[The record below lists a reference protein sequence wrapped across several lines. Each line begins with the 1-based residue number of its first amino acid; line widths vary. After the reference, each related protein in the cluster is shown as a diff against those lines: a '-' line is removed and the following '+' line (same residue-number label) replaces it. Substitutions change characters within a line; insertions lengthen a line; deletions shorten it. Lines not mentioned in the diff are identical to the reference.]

1 MAEYNTNEYKN
12 KKRRESR
19 SKVREGMFV
28 SDYVQTKYLHVYQE
42 AAEAYNNLNGIYPSK
57 PDLRR
62 TEEFRY
68 WKNSI
73 AMDRS
78 MPCIR
83 IPKQK
88 KRKLVH
94 APHRNIPIQRCV
106 DSMANLTVLHDT
118 ENQTSGPESSP
129 SPAESPR
136 AGSIHQKIMQ
146 LRIPLLS
153 PSQRDPAEPN
163 EIPDETPVE
172 PNEIPDETPVEPNEI
187 PDETPVEPNEIPD
200 ETPVEPNEIPD
211 ETPVEPNEI
220 PDEFET
226 LNEEVIQESTDML
239 YPSLLDEVAPEV
251 IDKIVAELREDPEL
265 KDIMIGVEQ
274 RLEVEE
280 VGLDIDIPD
289 LSDPLEDELENMM
302 W

>member
-19 SKVREGMFV
+19 SKIREGMFV
-28 SDYVQTKYLHVYQE
+28 SDYVQTKYLHIYQE
-42 AAEAYNNLNGIYPSK
+42 AAGAYNKLNGIYPSK

-62 TEEFRY
+62 TEEFRH

-78 MPCIR
+78 TPCIR

-94 APHRNIPIQRCV
+94 VPHRNIPIQRCV
-106 DSMANLTVLHDT
+106 DSMPNLTVPHDT

-153 PSQRDPAEPN
+153 PSQRVPVEPN
-163 EIPDETPVE
+163 EIPNETPDEPNEIPNESPVE
-172 PNEIPDETPVEPNEI
+172 PNEIPDES
-187 PDETPVEPNEIPD
+187 
-200 ETPVEPNEIPD
+200 
-211 ETPVEPNEI
+211 PVEPNEI

-226 LNEEVIQESTDML
+226 FTEEVIQESTDML
-239 YPSLLDEVAPEV
+239 YPSLFDEIAPEA

-265 KDIMIGVEQ
+265 KDIMSGVEQ
-274 RLEVEE
+274 QLEVEE